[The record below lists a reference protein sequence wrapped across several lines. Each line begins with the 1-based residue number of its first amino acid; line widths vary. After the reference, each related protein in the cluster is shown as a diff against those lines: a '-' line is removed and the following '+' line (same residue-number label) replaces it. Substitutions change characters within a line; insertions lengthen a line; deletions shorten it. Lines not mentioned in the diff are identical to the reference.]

1 MKKVIDR
8 GKISKTLNELNEL
21 KPVENINKNPQGFLD
36 IRPKQKEAFPSHK
49 LQDTG
54 YE

>member
-1 MKKVIDR
+1 MKVIDR

-36 IRPKQKEAFPSHK
+36 IHPKQKEAFPSHK